1 MTLQQL
7 ASDQFEV
14 RGYVED
20 LAPLYSACRLSI
32 APLRYGAGVKGK
44 IVASLSS
51 GVPVV
56 ATSVA
61 AEGTG
66 LRHDETVLIAD
77 TPAAMADEIVR
88 LYEDADLWQRVSDN
102 GYRFC
107 MDRFSL
113 AAGARKLLPLV
124 DSLIAQTRASA
135 AR

>member
-1 MTLQQL
+1 VTFVPA
-7 ASDQFEV
+7 ASDQIEV

-56 ATSVA
+56 ATSAA
-61 AEGTG
+61 AEGRG

-88 LYEDADLWQRVSDN
+88 LYEDAD
-102 GYRFC
+102 RFC
-107 MDRFSL
+107 VDRFSL
-113 AAGARKLLPLV
+113 AAGGRKLLPLV

-135 AR
+135 GR